1 MLLDFSKYSD
11 DMMIELHE
19 SLQESKEEFMLKH
32 QTVLDILNAEEQ
44 TLFSCIDVQKSNN
57 ILNKENIKLVSDM
70 MLQNIEFIEDDE
82 KIDNLDN
89 KRMELLE
96 LKA

>member
-1 MLLDFSKYSD
+1 
-11 DMMIELHE
+11 
-19 SLQESKEEFMLKH
+19 MLKH
-32 QTVLDILNAEEQ
+32 QTVLDILNTEEQ
-44 TLFSCIDVQKSNN
+44 TLNSCIDVQKSNN

>member
-1 MLLDFSKYSD
+1 
-11 DMMIELHE
+11 
-19 SLQESKEEFMLKH
+19 MLKH
-32 QTVLDILNAEEQ
+32 QTVLDILNTEEQ
-44 TLFSCIDVQKSNN
+44 TLNSCIDVQKSNN
-57 ILNKENIKLVSDM
+57 ILKKENIKLVSDM

-82 KIDNLDN
+82 KIDSLDN